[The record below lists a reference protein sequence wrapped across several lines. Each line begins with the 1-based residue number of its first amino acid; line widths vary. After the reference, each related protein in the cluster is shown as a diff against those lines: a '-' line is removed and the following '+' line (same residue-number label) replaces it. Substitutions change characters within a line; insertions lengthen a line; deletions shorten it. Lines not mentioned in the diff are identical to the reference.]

1 VVACIDY
8 DGGVSAI
15 DSGYVR
21 PMLAAIHL
29 VVEKDRAALVDTG
42 TNFSVPGLLEAMA
55 ARGVA
60 PEQVDW
66 VMLTHVHLDHA
77 GGAGLLMAQCPNA
90 RLTVH
95 PRGARHMADPARLV
109 AGTVEVYGEQQARA
123 KYGEI
128 VPVPANRIVETPD
141 GASVRL
147 GEREFRFLDTPG
159 HARHHVCIVDGGT
172 GNVFAGDTFGLSYR
186 ELDVE
191 GRQFVFPST
200 TPVQF
205 DPPRLHRSIERL
217 LALRPEAIHVTHFGQ
232 VRDVPR
238 LGEDLRRLVDAHAS
252 LAQRWRDAGADRHR
266 RLADGLRELL
276 LSERRRQQWTL
287 PQADVLRLFAD
298 DIELNAAGL
307 EAWLDAST

>member
-1 VVACIDY
+1 MVACIDY

-172 GNVFAGDTFGLSYR
+172 GHVFAGDTFGLSYR

-191 GRQFVFPST
+191 GRQFIFPST

-205 DPPRLHRSIERL
+205 DPPLLHRSIERL
-217 LALRPEAIHVTHFGQ
+217 LALRPGAIHVTHFGQ
-232 VRDVPR
+232 VREVQR

-266 RLADGLRELL
+266 RLVDGLREML
-276 LSERRRQQWTL
+276 LSEGRRQQWAL
-287 PQADVLRLFAD
+287 PQAEVLRLFAD
-298 DIELNAAGL
+298 DLELNAAGL
-307 EAWLDAST
+307 EAWLDATT